1 MSWQGV
7 RSLEPYLH
15 FKFNPSEKDQEIDL
29 IDLGESLVGFDKL
42 IRHLVKITN
51 IKGSVSIQA
60 VRYRDG
66 SIVVDALVCIK
77 DLLDQLPFDNIADL
91 LDFLKIA
98 NDLLWETAKDFFS
111 EIKLGYELLNDYFR
125 SHPLDLGLI
134 VIVITTLINKAQE
147 CKKITALGNDDIPER
162 YALEL
167 HKLIQKHVFKLA
179 IKPIIDDKLDSIE
192 VSSERN
198 FEKAARIDQ
207 NNFENYLGEDD
218 QILPHLENGLIY
230 NLSGEITSL
239 KSTRGDSLTFQ
250 HSFKKKEY
258 NLDLLPPDGE
268 TTKGFTDYYKEKVI
282 IKAEVIRQSL
292 YKKPKLKLITI
303 DFQQMSLFD
312 VSHVKD

>member
-1 MSWQGV
+1 M
-7 RSLEPYLH
+7 EPYLH
-15 FKFNPSEKDQEIDL
+15 FKFNPSEKEKEIDL

-42 IRHLVKITN
+42 IRYLVKITN

-66 SIVVDALVCIK
+66 SIIVDTLVYIK
-77 DLLDQLPFDNIADL
+77 DILDQLPFDNITDL
-91 LDFLKIA
+91 LDFLKLA
-98 NDLLWETAKDFFS
+98 NDMVWEMAKDFFS
-111 EIKLGYELLNDYFR
+111 EIKPGYELLNDYFR

-134 VIVITTLINKAQE
+134 VIVINTLINKAQK
-147 CKKITALGNDDIPER
+147 CKEKKALGNGDIPER

-167 HKLIQKHVFKLA
+167 HKLIHKHIFKLA

-192 VSSERN
+192 VSFERD
-198 FEKAARIDQ
+198 FVKAAKIDQ
-207 NNFENYLGEDD
+207 GNFENYLGKDD

-230 NLSGEITSL
+230 DFSGEITSL

-282 IKAEVIRQSL
+282 IKAEVIRTSF
-292 YKKPKLKLITI
+292 YKKPKLKLNTI
-303 DFQQMSLFD
+303 DFQQMPLFD
-312 VSHVKD
+312 ISQVKD